1 MTPKVFVRP
10 LLAVVATLAVVEQVV
25 VEQAA
30 AQYYYAPGRD
40 YYRNDQAEGTVVGGG
55 LGAITGAL
63 IGGSEGK
70 SPEGALIGGA
80 VGAIAG
86 NLFGRSKDV
95 ADQRQAAA
103 GYAATSQ
110 ANARAA
116 QLAVTNYDLIEMTRA
131 GLNDSVIIGAIQTR
145 GGRFDLSPAGLIQ
158 LKQSGVSDTLIM
170 AAQQA
175 VPPQTGYLAPRP
187 VVVERPVYVS
197 PRPSVYLH
205 YGARR
210 GFGPRCW

>member
-1 MTPKVFVRP
+1 MSARFVVRSVL
-10 LLAVVATLAVVEQVV
+10 LLAAFCLLVQPV
-25 VEQAA
+25 A

-40 YYRNDQAEGTVVGGG
+40 YYRNDTAEGTVVGGG

-86 NLFGRSKDV
+86 NLFGRSKDA

-110 ANARAA
+110 ANQQAA
-116 QLAVTNYDLIEMTRA
+116 QLAVTNYDLVEMTRA
-131 GLNDSVIIGAIQTR
+131 GLNDSVIVGAIQTR
-145 GGRFDLSPAGLIQ
+145 GGRFDLSPNGLIQ
-158 LKQSGVSDTLIM
+158 LKQAGVSDTLII

-175 VPPQTGYLAPRP
+175 TPPATGYLAPQP
-187 VVVERPVYVS
+187 VVVERPVYVA
-197 PRPSVYLH
+197 PPRRPSIYMH
-205 YGARR
+205 YHIGRPY
-210 GFGPRCW
+210 GPRCW